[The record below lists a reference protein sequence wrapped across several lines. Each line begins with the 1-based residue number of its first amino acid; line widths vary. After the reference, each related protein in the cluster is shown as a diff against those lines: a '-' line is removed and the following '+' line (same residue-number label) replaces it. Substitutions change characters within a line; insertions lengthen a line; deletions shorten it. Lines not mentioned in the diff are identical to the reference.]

1 MKKTYISPESLVVVT
16 SVTHM
21 LANSITEVGGTAALE
36 DNLQRGDDNDPNRPD
51 EADARMYGFED
62 VQWEDESF
70 SYTWE

>member
-21 LANSITEVGGTAALE
+21 LANSITEVGGAQAFNDLE
-36 DNLQRGDDNDPNRPD
+36 RGNDDDPNRPT

>member
-21 LANSITEVGGTAALE
+21 LANSITEVGGSAALE
-36 DNLQRGDDNDPNRPD
+36 DNLERGDDNDQPD